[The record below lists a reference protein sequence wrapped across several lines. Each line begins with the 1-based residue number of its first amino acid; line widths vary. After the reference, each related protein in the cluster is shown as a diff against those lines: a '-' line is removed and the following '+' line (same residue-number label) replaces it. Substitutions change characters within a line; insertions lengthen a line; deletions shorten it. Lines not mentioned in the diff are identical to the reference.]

1 MIFCD
6 HLRQYK
12 LEGCRLL
19 QAASIHNLQCSL
31 MERDNFPCQMQ
42 TNSDSTSLFH
52 LVETV
57 KNQLSFLFFN
67 PFSPI
72 GDIQLIIVRIFFQ
85 QNLNQ
90 ASCIC
95 IFYGIFSVH
104 FPLPLSA
111 RIRRR
116 KAGILLEHPFQIQ
129 LLFLPLK
136 AVFCL
141 YILRSVRSDFLFS
154 ASPRFSRNQFCASLR
169 STYRH
174 IGHPLH
180 LFHTVFQL
188 LIPFFIL
195 LLSQEAPPDSRS
207 VPAIGVLAD
216 GKYFPCKF
224 PFSAG
229 HDAEIL
235 FLPPACFQF
244 PVFFYQLIIQCFF
257 PSFLPC
263 AVLSA

>member
-42 TNSDSTSLFH
+42 TNSDSTSLFY
-52 LVETV
+52 LVETF

-95 IFYGIFSVH
+95 IFYGIF
-104 FPLPLSA
+104 
-111 RIRRR
+111 
-116 KAGILLEHPFQIQ
+116 
-129 LLFLPLK
+129 
-136 AVFCL
+136 
-141 YILRSVRSDFLFS
+141 
-154 ASPRFSRNQFCASLR
+154 PRFL
-169 STYRH
+169 
-174 IGHPLH
+174 
-180 LFHTVFQL
+180 
-188 LIPFFIL
+188 
-195 LLSQEAPPDSRS
+195 
-207 VPAIGVLAD
+207 
-216 GKYFPCKF
+216 
-224 PFSAG
+224 
-229 HDAEIL
+229 
-235 FLPPACFQF
+235 
-244 PVFFYQLIIQCFF
+244 
-257 PSFLPC
+257 
-263 AVLSA
+263 